1 MENSIFLI
9 YGKHFRQFYQQ
20 QFQPLCEAYNLSQL
34 EVDILLFLNNN
45 PSFNTARDIC
55 GMRGFAKS
63 NVSKALE
70 MLKTK
75 GYISSEE
82 DEKSRKVRRLFIR
95 EEKEGVLQK
104 LLECQKGCFQ
114 AMREGL
120 TDEEMEMF
128 RNFIRRVD
136 ENMVKRLK

>member
-20 QFQPLCEAYNLSQL
+20 QFQSLCEACNLSQL
-34 EVDILLFLNNN
+34 EVDILLFLKNN
-45 PSFNTARDIC
+45 PLFNTARDIC
-55 GMRGFAKS
+55 LMRGFAKS

-70 MLKTK
+70 ILKTK

-82 DEKSRKVRRLFIR
+82 DAKSRKVHRLFIR

-104 LLECQKGCFQ
+104 LLECQKDCFQ
-114 AMREGL
+114 SMREGL